1 MRLLEDIQLVGEPLA
16 FLGPPTRRT
25 LRLVVDD
32 LDAGTRTGSVHL
44 ARIQELHVC
53 QLDNV
58 Q

>member
-1 MRLLEDIQLVGEPLA
+1 MRLLEDIQLVGEPLS

-32 LDAGTRTGSVHL
+32 LDARTGSVHL

-53 QLDNV
+53 QLGAV